1 MGVVDNKEV
10 LFHRSV
16 TLCRN
21 KLDIDHIEPNVYLLK
36 AYAGAD
42 SLLIDYL
49 LEKNAK
55 GLVIEALGRGN
66 LPPLMIP
73 GIEKALNMGVSVV
86 ICSRCPSGRA
96 LDTYGYVGG
105 GKYLTDMGCIMASSL
120 NGQKAR
126 ILLMLALTKS
136 NNPKFLRELFTI

>member
-1 MGVVDNKEV
+1 
-10 LFHRSV
+10 L
-16 TLCRN
+16 LRN
-21 KLDIDHIEPNVYLLK
+21 KLEIDSIENQVFLLK
-36 AYAGAD
+36 AYAGCD

-49 LEKNAK
+49 LDNQAK
-55 GLVIEALGRGN
+55 GIIIEALGRGN
-66 LPPLMIP
+66 LPPMMIP
-73 GIEKALNMGVSVV
+73 GIERAIKMNVPVI

-96 LDTYGYVGG
+96 LDSYGYLGG

-136 NNPKFLRELFTI
+136 SDTEFLRGLFTV